1 MKTIKRIIKWLLI
14 VTSSTLILLSVIPY
28 LIDDKLSEASIKP
41 FPNSEYFNFNNTKFH
56 FRLFIPKQIKHKVLC
71 IHGLNGST
79 FSFRNNIDSL
89 LNQQALVLLI
99 DMPAFGYSDKTEQ
112 ANYSDT
118 NKIQAIHFLLN
129 KIDALT
135 NHNGWELIGHSMGG
149 SVIAQLASAYPK
161 QTRSLIFID
170 GIPFMTHH
178 SLFQKI
184 LLYPA
189 LLKWADI
196 IVSKISFEKNT
207 VKKLLS
213 SAYNQEADTAS
224 VNGYLKTF
232 KIKNSGSSIFRMFAD
247 IGHSKINDSII
258 NSLPKL
264 IIWGKQDNWIPI
276 KVGSKYF
283 NKPQTTTL
291 LIDNAGHCPMETNYN
306 EVNHAITNFISKLD

>member
-1 MKTIKRIIKWLLI
+1 MKTIRRILKWFLI
-14 VTSSTLILLSVIPY
+14 VTFSAFILLSILPY
-28 LIDDKLSEASIKP
+28 LIDDKLSEVPLKP
-41 FPNSEYFNFNNTKFH
+41 FSNSEYFNFNNTKFH
-56 FRLFIPKQIKHKVLC
+56 FRLFVPKQIKQKVLFV
-71 IHGLNGST
+71 HGLNGST

-89 LNQQALVLLI
+89 LRQQTLVLLI
-99 DMPAFGYSDKTEQ
+99 DMPAFGYSDKTAQ

-135 NHNGWELIGHSMGG
+135 NQNGWELIGHSMGC
-149 SVIAQLASAYPK
+149 SIIAQFASAYPK
-161 QTRSLIFID
+161 QTSSLIFID

-178 SLFQKI
+178 SAFQQL
-184 LLYPA
+184 LLYPP

-196 IVSKISFEKNT
+196 IVSKISFEKKS

-213 SAYNQEADTAS
+213 SAYHKDADEPS
-224 VNGYLKTF
+224 VEGYLKTF

-276 KVGSKYF
+276 QVGSKYF
-283 NKPQTTTL
+283 NKPQTTKV
-291 LIDNAGHCPMETNYN
+291 LIDNAGHCPMETHYN

>member
-1 MKTIKRIIKWLLI
+1 VKTIKRIGKWLLI
-14 VTSSTLILLSVIPY
+14 VIGSTFILLSVLPY
-28 LIDDKLSEASIKP
+28 LIQDNLSEAPIKP

-56 FRLFIPKQIKHKVLC
+56 FRLFIPKKIEHKVVF

-89 LNQQALVLLI
+89 LSINALVLLI
-99 DMPAFGYSDKTEQ
+99 DMPAFGYSDKAEQ

-118 NKIQAIHFLLN
+118 NKLQAIHFLLN
-129 KIDALT
+129 KVDALT
-135 NHNGWELIGHSMGG
+135 NQNGWELIGHSMGG

-161 QTRSLIFID
+161 QTRSLVFID

-178 SLFQKI
+178 SFFQKI
-184 LLYPA
+184 LLYPP
-189 LLKWADI
+189 LLKWANI
-196 IVSKISFEKNT
+196 IVSKISFKKNT

-213 SAYNQEADTAS
+213 SAYHKEADDESAE
-224 VNGYLKTF
+224 GYLKTF

-247 IGHSKINDSII
+247 IGHSEINDSII

-276 KVGSKYF
+276 QVGSKYF
-283 NKPQTTTL
+283 NKPRTRTL
-291 LIDNAGHCPMETNYN
+291 LIENAGHCPMETHCN

>member
-1 MKTIKRIIKWLLI
+1 VKTIKRIGKWLLI
-14 VTSSTLILLSVIPY
+14 VIGSTFILLSVLPY
-28 LIDDKLSEASIKP
+28 LIQDNLSEAPIKP

-56 FRLFIPKQIKHKVLC
+56 FRLFIPKQIKHKVAF

-89 LNQQALVLLI
+89 LSINALVLLI
-99 DMPAFGYSDKTEQ
+99 DMPAFGYSDKAEQ

-118 NKIQAIHFLLN
+118 NKLQAIHFLLN
-129 KIDALT
+129 KVDALT
-135 NHNGWELIGHSMGG
+135 NQNGWELIGHSMGG

-161 QTRSLIFID
+161 QTRSLVFID

-178 SLFQKI
+178 SFFQKI
-184 LLYPA
+184 LLYPP

-196 IVSKISFEKNT
+196 IVSKISFKKNT

-213 SAYNQEADTAS
+213 SAYHKEADDESAE
-224 VNGYLKTF
+224 GYLKTF

-247 IGHSKINDSII
+247 IGHSEINDSII

-276 KVGSKYF
+276 QVGSKYF
-283 NKPQTTTL
+283 NKPRTRTL
-291 LIDNAGHCPMETNYN
+291 LIENAGHCPMETHCN